1 MKKMTNEQRNE
12 MLAREIREWLLKN
25 YMWQDVTIY
34 FNGKAYST
42 DDGNGHHY
50 TNDPEH
56 LIELNNVNPLDYFE
70 YVNPETV
77 SMSFE
82 GMLYDVLNSYDCDSL
97 EREFSK
103 LFEKYGLYY
112 ELGNAWNLT
121 CGEI

>member
-25 YMWQDVTIY
+25 RMWQDVTIY

-42 DDGNGHHY
+42 DDGGHHY

-56 LIELNNVNPLDYFE
+56 LIELDNVNPLDYFK

-82 GMLYDVLNSYDCDSL
+82 GMLYDVLNSYDDDPL
-97 EREFSK
+97 EMEFSK